1 MKPWLLFPPQLAH
14 HMAPFALQIAAAF
27 RDQPTYTWKPFTWR
41 GLKFNN
47 RLGTAGGVDKDGEL
61 IEEWWK
67 FGPGFVEIGTVTPL
81 AQGPNDGKIIDR
93 DAKSLALWNRMGFP
107 GRGAWVARENL
118 RDLPILKPTPIFV
131 NIGKNRTTPNDQ
143 AVRDYAECISILAGL
158 ADVFV
163 VNISSPNTQG
173 LRELLQPRN
182 LHRFL
187 GGVLAAK
194 NKSSSPYT
202 PILLKLSPDL
212 DDDELRTIVELSSE
226 LGIDGFIATNTTLA
240 REPGSTFPHEGGVS
254 GRPLAARSTAVLK
267 TLMQTLGN
275 AKGDKLVVSAGG
287 VMTPDDVKARL
298 DLGADLVQVYS
309 ALIFEGPGFF
319 ERVCHSMQDA

>member
-1 MKPWLLFPPQLAH
+1 MKPWLLLPPQVAHQLA
-14 HMAPFALQIAAAF
+14 PLGLQLAAAF
-27 RDQPTYTWKPFTWR
+27 RDQPTYTWRPFTWR
-41 GLKFNN
+41 GLRFCN

-81 AQGPNDGKIIDR
+81 AQGPNEGKIIDR
-93 DAKSLALWNRMGFP
+93 DVKDGAVWNRLGFP
-107 GRGAWVARENL
+107 GRGAWVAKENL

-131 NIGKNRTTPNDQ
+131 NIGKNRETPNDL
-143 AVRDYAECISILAGL
+143 AVRDYAQCISILAGL

-173 LRELLQPRN
+173 LRELLQPKN

-212 DDDELRTIVELSSE
+212 DDDELRTIVEIACE

-240 REPGSTFPHEGGVS
+240 RDHGSPFPPEGGVS
-254 GRPLAARSTAVLK
+254 GRPLGARSMAVLK
-267 TLMQTLGN
+267 ILLQTLGT

-298 DLGADLVQVYS
+298 DAGADLVQVYS
-309 ALIFEGPGFF
+309 TLIFEGPTFF
-319 ERVCHSMQDA
+319 ERVCHAMLTD

>member
-1 MKPWLLFPPQLAH
+1 MKPWLLLPPQLAH
-14 HMAPFALQIAAAF
+14 HLAPLGLQVMAAF
-27 RDQPTYTWKPFTWR
+27 RDQPTYTWRPFTWR

-81 AQGPNDGKIIDR
+81 AQGPNDGKIFDR
-93 DAKSLALWNRMGFP
+93 DIEAGALWNRMGFP

-131 NIGKNRTTPNDQ
+131 NIGRNRVTPNEL
-143 AVRDYAECISILAGL
+143 AVRDYANCISILAGL

-173 LRELLQPRN
+173 LRELLQPAN
-182 LHRFL
+182 LHKFL

-194 NKSSSPYT
+194 NKSTSPYT
-202 PILLKLSPDL
+202 PVLLKLSPDL
-212 DDDELRTIVELSSE
+212 DDTELRTIVEISSS
-226 LGIDGFIATNTTLA
+226 LGVDGYIATNTTLA
-240 REPGSTFPHEGGVS
+240 RDHGSPFPPEGGVS
-254 GRPLAARSTAVLK
+254 GRPLAPRSTAVLK
-267 TLMQTLGN
+267 VLLETLGKN
-275 AKGDKLVVSAGG
+275 KGDKLVVSAGG
-287 VMTPDDVKARL
+287 VMTPDDVKMRL

-309 ALIFEGPGFF
+309 ALIYEGPGFF
-319 ERVCHSMQDA
+319 ERVCHAMHG